1 MAWLISFVIGLIGG
15 AAMSAAVLWKR
26 FQKVQSREAAAAKAV
41 TDANVLAGKTR
52 EKEQSLA
59 RREHDTETDRK
70 RLAESVAK
78 FESRV
83 ISYGE
88 LQQENSLLKRDLQ
101 NIDVYL
107 NKTRLDHE
115 LLGQQQRSLDDRGAT
130 LARRY
135 LADATKTASDN
146 LTVNNFA
153 NVKEKLLKVIE
164 QCRSIGYPI
173 SPEEEARYVAELQR
187 EFESLVRAAALREE
201 QVRIKAQIREEE
213 RLQREAARAIE
224 QADREKIAIQAAL
237 DQALAAARDQ
247 HGEEIAALRAQLAEA
262 ESRSERAKSMA
273 EQTRAGN
280 VYVISNIGSFG
291 PGVFKIGMT
300 RRLEPLD
307 RVKELGDAS
316 VPFPFDVHLMVAC
329 DDAPALENAIHRVL
343 HTERINK
350 VNPRK
355 EFFKA
360 EIDAIVAV
368 VQKHCGEVQYRADPE
383 AFEYRQ
389 SLTMRPEDADY
400 IESVFDAA
408 DTATGVVE
416 D

>member
-1 MAWLISFVIGLIGG
+1 MAWLISFVIGLISG
-15 AAMSAAVLWKR
+15 AAMTAAVLWDR
-26 FQKVQSREAAAAKAV
+26 FQKIRAREVTAAKAV
-41 TDANVLAGKTR
+41 ADSRALADKTR
-52 EKEQSLA
+52 EKDQSLA
-59 RREHDTETDRK
+59 RREHDTDTDRK

-78 FESRV
+78 FETRV

-88 LQQENSLLKRDLQ
+88 LQQENGLLKRDLQ
-101 NIDVYL
+101 NVDVYL

-135 LADATKTASDN
+135 LADATKAAADN

-153 NVKEKLLKVIE
+153 AVKEKLLKVIE
-164 QCRSIGYPI
+164 QCRTIGYAI
-173 SPEEEARYVAELQR
+173 SAEEEARYVAELQR
-187 EFESLVRAAALREE
+187 EFELLVRAAALREE
-201 QVRIKAQIREEE
+201 QARIKAQIREEE
-213 RLQREAARAIE
+213 RLQREASRAIE
-224 QADREKIAIQAAL
+224 QADREKVAIQAAL

-273 EQTRAGN
+273 EQTKAGN

-307 RVKELGDAS
+307 RVRELGDAS

-389 SLTMRPEDADY
+389 SLTMRPEDAEY
-400 IESVFDAA
+400 IERVFDRA